1 MYVVVFSLHD
11 NLSNVMTTK
20 SIHDV
25 VAGIALFFST
35 KDYTYIERPGIK
47 TKLSGGKRTL
57 SWHSVHHKSYAKDYY
72 SKCM

>member
-25 VAGIALFFST
+25 VAGIALFFSNQHQRL
-35 KDYTYIERPGIK
+35 YIYRKARYQDEAFWG
-47 TKLSGGKRTL
+47 
-57 SWHSVHHKSYAKDYY
+57 
-72 SKCM
+72 